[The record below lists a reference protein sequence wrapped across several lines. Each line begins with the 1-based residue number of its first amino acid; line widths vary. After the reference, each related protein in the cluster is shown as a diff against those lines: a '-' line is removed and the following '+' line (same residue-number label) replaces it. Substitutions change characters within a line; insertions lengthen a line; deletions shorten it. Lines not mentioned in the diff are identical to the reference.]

1 MTYSR
6 KVGCIEEENMSS
18 KHYVKTEEAL
28 GRLTEQQRHVTQD
41 EGTEPAYDNE
51 YWANDEP
58 GVYVDVVSGQP
69 LFSSTDKYESGTG
82 WPTFS
87 KPIDDD
93 AVDTRTDYQLSTPRI
108 EVRSAGADSHLG
120 HLFTDGPEHASGL
133 RYCMNSAALHFV
145 SASSL
150 EEEGYGQYR
159 SLFNSDAESTGDL
172 A

>member
-1 MTYSR
+1 
-6 KVGCIEEENMSS
+6 MSS
-18 KHYVKTEEAL
+18 KGYVKTEEAL
-28 GRLTEQQRHVTQD
+28 SRLTEQQRHVTQD

-58 GVYVDVVSGQP
+58 GIYVDVVSGQP

-93 AVDTRTDYQLSTPRI
+93 AVDTRTDHQLSTPRI

-120 HLFTDGPEHASGL
+120 HLFTDGPEDANGL
-133 RYCMNSAALHFV
+133 RYCMNSAALRFV

-159 SLFNSDAESTGDL
+159 SCSTRTQNRQETSHD
-172 A
+172 

>member
-1 MTYSR
+1 
-6 KVGCIEEENMSS
+6 MSS

-93 AVDTRTDYQLSTPRI
+93 AVDTSSI
-108 EVRSAGADSHLG
+108 
-120 HLFTDGPEHASGL
+120 
-133 RYCMNSAALHFV
+133 
-145 SASSL
+145 SASSACRRL
-150 EEEGYGQYR
+150 
-159 SLFNSDAESTGDL
+159 LSTGTSWG
-172 A
+172 ASR

>member
-1 MTYSR
+1 
-6 KVGCIEEENMSS
+6 MSS

-120 HLFTDGPEHASGL
+120 HLVPDGPQEAGRR
-133 RYCMNSAALHFV
+133 RYGMNSTTLRLV
-145 SASSL
+145 QDSSL

-159 SLFNSDAESTGDL
+159 SLDDSRAESTGDS